1 MDASVR
7 ATRRHGLGGTVR
19 VEGGNGPFE
28 GFLNAGVVGLT
39 LPAVERGAL
48 VLQRK
53 GDPFQTS
60 SMMAIS
66 ALSPRRRTVRMIRV

>member
-7 ATRRHGLGGTVR
+7 ATRRHGLGGSVR
-19 VEGGNGPFE
+19 VEGSDRPFE
-28 GFLNAGVVGLT
+28 GFLNAAVLGLT
-39 LPAVERGAL
+39 LPAMERGAL
-48 VLQRK
+48 VLKRK

>member
-1 MDASVR
+1 
-7 ATRRHGLGGTVR
+7 VR
-19 VEGGNGPFE
+19 VKRSDGPFQ
-28 GFLNAGVVGLT
+28 GFLNAAVAGLT

-60 SMMAIS
+60 SMIAIS
-66 ALSPRRRTVRMIRV
+66 ALSPRRRTVRMMRV